1 MGKSSPVRAR
11 ARKFQKEL
19 FSHFMALILA
29 NTVVRDGVQVHQ
41 LLPSFGSQFEDIL
54 ILLGKKG
61 ALLLELNPINR
72 RLRFL
77 SKVLFS

>member
-29 NTVVRDGVQVHQ
+29 NTVVRNGVQVHQ
-41 LLPSFGSQFEDIL
+41 LLPSFGPVAKTSE
-54 ILLGKKG
+54 
-61 ALLLELNPINR
+61 ASY
-72 RLRFL
+72 RLY
-77 SKVLFS
+77 KT